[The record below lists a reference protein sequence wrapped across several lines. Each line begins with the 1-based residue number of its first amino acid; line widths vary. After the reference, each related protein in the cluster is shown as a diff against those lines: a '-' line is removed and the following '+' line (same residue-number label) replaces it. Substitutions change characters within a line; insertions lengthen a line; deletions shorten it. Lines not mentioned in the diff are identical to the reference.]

1 VATLSLEQVGKV
13 YPNGVEAIHR
23 LDLAVD
29 VERLQVFDQESGAA
43 LGEAG
48 A

>member
-1 VATLSLEQVGKV
+1 MATLSLEQVGKV

-23 LDLAVD
+23 LDLFVG
-29 VERLQVFDQESGAA
+29 GAA